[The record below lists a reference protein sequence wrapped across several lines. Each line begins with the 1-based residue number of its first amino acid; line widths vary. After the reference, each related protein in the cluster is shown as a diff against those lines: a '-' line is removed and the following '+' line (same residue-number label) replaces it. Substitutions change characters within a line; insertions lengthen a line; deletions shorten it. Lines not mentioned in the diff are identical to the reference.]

1 MVGHPFF
8 GLVPARRKREC
19 VHVLLARLLHITG
32 NRTPRG
38 GVYMF
43 MILITSSGVD
53 HLIKEQQS
61 LGLPKK

>member
-1 MVGHPFF
+1 M
-8 GLVPARRKREC
+8 
-19 VHVLLARLLHITG
+19 LARLLRITG

-53 HLIKEQQS
+53 HLREEQQS